1 MSSSLEGD
9 KPGSR
14 GHCNKYGDS
23 ETLVYVSKDILSNR
37 SGGQSGGDAGGN
49 GSETPAEESES
60 PEAAARR
67 ALLDQVQPEAVK
79 TIAWEMARYY
89 RLIPV
94 RIAGNVLTVAMAD
107 PRDVVAIDNIKMA
120 SGLEVQPIAWDV
132 DVILEAIEL
141 FYAKRRK
148 RVRIRVQGQ
157 DANLLYLDQEDED
170 EDIDLEEVD
179 DAPTIRLLNSFLSTA
194 IEDGASDIHIEPA
207 EGMGRVRFRLDG
219 VLHEVDVLPR
229 QMTTRLTSRIKI
241 LSSLDI
247 AERRVPQD
255 GRFSIRYKQKDVDLR
270 VATLPTI
277 YGESCVVRL
286 LDQAKSDIS
295 MDSMGFLSDQRD
307 LVVQA
312 LARPAG
318 MVLVTGPTGSGKT
331 TTLCSMLNYVNS
343 LEKKIVTLEDPV
355 EYRLDIINQINRNP
369 AAGVTFASGLRAIL
383 RSDPDIVLVGEIRD
397 RESAMIAVQAALTG
411 HLLLSTLHT
420 TGTAE
425 TLTRLLDLGVEPFY
439 VREVVELIVAQRL
452 VRVLCPNCKQ
462 SYLPSSD
469 LAIALGKVAGNAT
482 LFRPVGCNRCRNTGY
497 RGRTAVFEVLPIM
510 EGIRRAL
517 KPETTAAEIRDLAK
531 KEGLTTFWE
540 CAVEK
545 VAEGCTSLEE
555 VLCYAP
561 DHVRPKLGVETAR
574 VEPEADLAGGD
585 SATPVASGEPAQC
598 SIHPGQ
604 EIIACCTE
612 CRQPVCQYCI
622 GGSKGNA
629 LMCQSCAAGVK
640 MLYEALAEEGIVRG
654 T

>member
-1 MSSSLEGD
+1 LFSTLEGD
-9 KPGSR
+9 KPASR
-14 GHCNKYGDS
+14 SHRNRGGDS
-23 ETLVYVSKDILSNR
+23 ETLVYVSKDILSNPR
-37 SGGQSGGDAGGN
+37 GGQSGGDAGGN
-49 GSETPAEESES
+49 GSEALPEESEG
-60 PEAAARR
+60 PESDARQ

-94 RIAGNVLTVAMAD
+94 RIAGNLLTVAMAD

-120 SGLEVQPIAWDV
+120 SGLEVKPIAWDV

-157 DANLLYLDQEDED
+157 DANVQYLDREDED
-170 EDIDLEEVD
+170 QDLDFDEVD
-179 DAPTIRLLNSFLSTA
+179 DAPTIRLLNSLLSTA
-194 IEDGASDIHIEPA
+194 VEDGASDIHIEPA
-207 EGMGRVRFRLDG
+207 EDMGRVRFRLDG

-229 QMTTRLTSRIKI
+229 QMMTRLTSRIKI

-255 GRFSIRYKQKDVDLR
+255 GRFSIQYKEKDVDLR

-277 YGESCVVRL
+277 YGESCIIRL
-286 LDQAKSDIS
+286 LDQSKSDIS
-295 MDSMGFLSDQRD
+295 MDSMGFLTDQRD
-307 LVVQA
+307 LIVRA
-312 LARPAG
+312 LAKPSG

-331 TTLCSMLNYVNS
+331 TTLCAMLNYVNS
-343 LEKKIVTLEDPV
+343 LEKKIITLEDPV
-355 EYRLDIINQINRNP
+355 EYRLDIINQMNRNP
-369 AAGVTFASGLRAIL
+369 AAGVTFSNGLRAIL

-397 RESAMIAVQAALTG
+397 RESARIAVQAALTG

-439 VREVVELIVAQRL
+439 AREVVELIVAQRL
-452 VRVLCPNCKQ
+452 VRVLCPNCKK
-462 SYLPSSD
+462 SYHPSPD
-469 LAIALGKVAGNAT
+469 LAIALGKVAGNTT

-497 RGRTAVFEVLPIM
+497 RGRTAVFEVLPIT

-517 KPETTAAEIRDLAK
+517 KPETTAAEIKDLAK

-545 VAEGCTSLEE
+545 VADGCTSLEE

-561 DHVRPKLGVETAR
+561 DQVRPKLGVETAPA
-574 VEPEADLAGGD
+574 EPAVDFTGGD
-585 SATPVASGEPAQC
+585 TGAPVETGEPAQC

-604 EIIACCTE
+604 EIIARCTE

-629 LMCQSCAAGVK
+629 LLCQKCAAGIK
-640 MLYEALAEEGIVRG
+640 MLYEALAEEGMVGG